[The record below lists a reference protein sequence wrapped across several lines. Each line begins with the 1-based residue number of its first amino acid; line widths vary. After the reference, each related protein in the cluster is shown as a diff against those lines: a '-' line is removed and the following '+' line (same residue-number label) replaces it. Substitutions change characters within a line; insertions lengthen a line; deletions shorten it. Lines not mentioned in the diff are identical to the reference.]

1 MGCRKVRKNLD
12 GASGIDVRRVGEACH
27 SDPPRRPDTKLT
39 YAGTRRGGSSRNLP
53 SVSIAAGTHYRVIVL
68 R

>member
-27 SDPPRRPDTKLT
+27 SDPPRRAYTKLT